1 MENASTVAAPG
12 QPSDRGRFSARIM
25 GKSLTASELRKSKDS
40 SEHVAAGKTAAPPDS
55 TPNHPSFGMATYTL
69 RIKPDRRRAQIAI
82 NPETDR
88 RRGR

>member
-1 MENASTVAAPG
+1 MENASTVAAVR
-12 QPSDRGRFSARIM
+12 QPSDGGRFSARIM

-40 SEHVAAGKTAAPPDS
+40 SEHVAAGKALPDS
-55 TPNHPSFGMATYTL
+55 TPNHPDFGVATYTL

-88 RRGR
+88 RRGH